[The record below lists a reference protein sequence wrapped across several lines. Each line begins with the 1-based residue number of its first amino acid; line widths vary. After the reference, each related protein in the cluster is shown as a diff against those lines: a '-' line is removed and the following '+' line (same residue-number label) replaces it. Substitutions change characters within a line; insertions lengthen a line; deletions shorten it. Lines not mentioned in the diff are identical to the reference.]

1 MALGAVAEAFSA
13 ALHKQ
18 GLEVSG
24 EEAEHKTVG
33 IQLLLRHCFP
43 SRTQNLLPECVYT
56 VIFEHC
62 VFRDSLALLVF
73 VSKLDFYKN
82 NIWWSCSDFPCSQNY
97 WNDVK
102 KRGSEESW
110 KSLIFSYNFHMQLFY
125 TIKISNAGTHDC
137 MWKGLLIVVNPQ
149 RFITNSAVPWPLW
162 GLIWIFFLSEDLLI
176 SFIVSLHVAAILF
189 SDQCLKQK
197 ISPIILKWHMKLMT
211 LCIVE
216 HFVFIF
222 SRE

>member
-1 MALGAVAEAFSA
+1 MALGAVAEALSA

-33 IQLLLRHCFP
+33 IQLLPRHCFP

-110 KSLIFSYNFHMQLFY
+110 KSQIFSYNFHMQLFY

-149 RFITNSAVPWPLW
+149 RFITKLCSSLTSLGLNMDFFSVRSFTDFFYCLPLCSSN
-162 GLIWIFFLSEDLLI
+162 LIFRSMFKAKNLPNNPEMTHEVNDIMHSGAFCFYIF
-176 SFIVSLHVAAILF
+176 
-189 SDQCLKQK
+189 
-197 ISPIILKWHMKLMT
+197 
-211 LCIVE
+211 
-216 HFVFIF
+216 
-222 SRE
+222 